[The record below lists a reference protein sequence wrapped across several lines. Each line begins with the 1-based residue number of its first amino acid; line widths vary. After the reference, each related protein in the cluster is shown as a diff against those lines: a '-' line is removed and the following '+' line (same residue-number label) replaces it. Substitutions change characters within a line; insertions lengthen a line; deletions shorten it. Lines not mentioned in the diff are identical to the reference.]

1 VTDLRAFRG
10 LIVDGDGVL
19 WLDTTPLPGLGEFFA
34 VLRRRSLPFVIAT
47 NNATTSPEI
56 VQEKL
61 GGFGVTIASGEV
73 LTSSEAT
80 AGVLLER
87 LSAGARVLPIGERG
101 LLDALRRAG
110 FTLVDKADGVGA
122 VVAALD
128 RQLTYERLMEAS
140 LAIEA
145 GALFVAT
152 NPDVTY
158 PVERGLAPGSGAILA
173 ALEATTGV
181 KPLIVGKPEP
191 HLFRQAL
198 AVLGTLPRETL
209 AIGDRI
215 ETDVVGAQRAGM
227 PAALVL
233 TGVTSPQA
241 LVASPVQPEYVFEN
255 LTQLA
260 AALDRPL
267 DA

>member
-1 VTDLRAFRG
+1 MADLRTFRG
-10 LIVDGDGVL
+10 LIIDGDGVL
-19 WLDTTPLPGLGEFFA
+19 WLGTTALPGLQEFFGL
-34 VLRRRSLPFVIAT
+34 LRRRALPFVIAT
-47 NNATTSPEI
+47 NNATTSPRN

-61 GGFGVTIASGEV
+61 SGFGVLVDEAEV

-80 AGVLLER
+80 AGLLRQR
-87 LSAGARVLPIGERG
+87 LGAGAKVLPIGERG
-101 LLDALRRAG
+101 LVDSLRLAG
-110 FTLVDKADGVGA
+110 FTLVDKADGAQA

-128 RQLTYERLMEAS
+128 RGLTYERLMEAS

-173 ALEATTGV
+173 ALEATTGI
-181 KPLIVGKPEP
+181 KPLVVGKPEP

-198 AVLGTLPRETL
+198 QRLGTRPEETL
-209 AIGDRI
+209 GIGDRI
-215 ETDVVGAQRAGM
+215 ETDVVGARRAGIGS
-227 PAALVL
+227 ALVL
-233 TGVTSPQA
+233 TGVTRPESLA
-241 LVASPVQPEYVFEN
+241 ASPIQPDWVFQDLRD
-255 LTQLA
+255 LT
-260 AALDRPL
+260 AALDLPR